1 MEEKKVEVKVTADGK
16 AVPIKGFVQGFIGHT
31 VLGMLKSLKETPSA
45 PKEVIVTI
53 KCE

>member
-1 MEEKKVEVKVTADGK
+1 MEEKKIEVKVTADGK
-16 AVPIKGFVQGFIGHT
+16 AIPTKGFIQKFIGHA

-45 PKEVIVTI
+45 PKEVTITI